1 MKKLISF
8 LLAALM
14 IFSLCACGSSSNSAS
29 DSRQEAST
37 PMESAAKDD
46 IAYDEEADY
55 GGLAAE
61 EGGLSADG
69 AGESS
74 GDINPDKIIYSADA
88 TLETT
93 DFDTAV
99 EKLGALIEQYGG
111 FIESSSVRGVNI
123 YNRGGYGRRSA
134 DYTVRI
140 PSKNF
145 STLMNELPGIGN
157 VPYTHTYTENITAQ
171 YYDAQARLTAYE
183 TQEQSLLAMLE
194 KAETVEDII
203 NIEDKLTDVRYNI
216 DSVKSRLTN

>member
-1 MKKLISF
+1 
-8 LLAALM
+8 
-14 IFSLCACGSSSNSAS
+14 
-29 DSRQEAST
+29 
-37 PMESAAKDD
+37 MESAANDD

-69 AGESS
+69 TGESS

-123 YNRGGYGRRSA
+123 YNRGSYGRRSA
-134 DYTVRI
+134 DYTVQH
-140 PSKNF
+140 PQQKF
-145 STLMNELPGIGN
+145 QHADE
-157 VPYTHTYTENITAQ
+157 
-171 YYDAQARLTAYE
+171 
-183 TQEQSLLAMLE
+183 
-194 KAETVEDII
+194 
-203 NIEDKLTDVRYNI
+203 
-216 DSVKSRLTN
+216 

>member
-14 IFSLCACGSSSNSAS
+14 IFSLCACGSSNSAS

-37 PMESAAKDD
+37 PMEPAANDD
-46 IAYDEEADY
+46 IKYDEEADY

-69 AGESS
+69 TGESS

-123 YNRGGYGRRSA
+123 
-134 DYTVRI
+134 
-140 PSKNF
+140 
-145 STLMNELPGIGN
+145 
-157 VPYTHTYTENITAQ
+157 
-171 YYDAQARLTAYE
+171 
-183 TQEQSLLAMLE
+183 
-194 KAETVEDII
+194 
-203 NIEDKLTDVRYNI
+203 
-216 DSVKSRLTN
+216 

>member
-37 PMESAAKDD
+37 PMESAANDD
-46 IAYDEEADY
+46 IAYDEKADY

-69 AGESS
+69 TGESS

-99 EKLGALIEQYGG
+99 EKLGALIEQYAGATAAAART
-111 FIESSSVRGVNI
+111 IPSASPAKISVR
-123 YNRGGYGRRSA
+123 
-134 DYTVRI
+134 
-140 PSKNF
+140 
-145 STLMNELPGIGN
+145 
-157 VPYTHTYTENITAQ
+157 
-171 YYDAQARLTAYE
+171 
-183 TQEQSLLAMLE
+183 
-194 KAETVEDII
+194 
-203 NIEDKLTDVRYNI
+203 
-216 DSVKSRLTN
+216 